1 MVLLSKFMSWLLV
14 ASTATST
21 QISDD
26 KCSTDQDL
34 SSYDAVELQALR
46 SEWTTGV
53 DKAFKEHGVI
63 IQEPTDAELALIPET
78 FRKEAKE
85 EHAKWYKIEWE
96 HLPNRLKNW
105 ILEHPWQ
112 TAFHIVNGV
121 VIFTP
126 AGASGL
132 ILRALGFTSIGPKAA
147 SFASFLQSKIGL
159 VAAKSWFAMFQSAP
173 MGGWGSPIVNTA
185 TQLGALANSFVTG
198 VWEWSRGNST
208 A

>member
-1 MVLLSKFMSWLLV
+1 MVLLSKFMTWLLV
-14 ASTATST
+14 ASTAIST
-21 QISDD
+21 QAGND

-34 SSYDAVELQALR
+34 SSYDLVELQALR

-53 DKAFKEHGVI
+53 DIAFKEHG
-63 IQEPTDAELALIPET
+63 
-78 FRKEAKE
+78 
-85 EHAKWYKIEWE
+85 WE

-121 VIFTP
+121 VLFTP
-126 AGASGL
+126 AGA
-132 ILRALGFTSIGPKAA
+132 T

-159 VAAKSWFAMFQSAP
+159 VAAKSWFALFQSAP

-185 TQLGALANSFVTG
+185 TQFGALANSFVAAA
-198 VWEWSRGNST
+198 WEWSHGNST